1 MPYYLRAVPP
11 GGRLLAMNATPS
23 PSLVAAMAAACAVL
37 RHGAKDVWIDDENGK
52 RVADRDT
59 IKKHSGLDVSK

>member
-1 MPYYLRAVPP
+1 MPYYLRAIPQ

-37 RHGAKDVWIDDENGK
+37 RHGASDVWIDNENGE
-52 RVADRDT
+52 RVADRDA
-59 IKKHSGLDVSK
+59 IRKHYGLDASE